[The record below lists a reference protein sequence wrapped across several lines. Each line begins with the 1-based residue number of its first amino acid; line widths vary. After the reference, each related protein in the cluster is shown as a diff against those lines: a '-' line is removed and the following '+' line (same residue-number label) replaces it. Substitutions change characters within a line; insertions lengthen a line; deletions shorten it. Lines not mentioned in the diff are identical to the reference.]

1 MYAAFFGLAH
11 LPFSIAPDPRALFL
25 SERHREALA
34 HLLYGLGAG
43 GGIVLLTGEVGTGKT
58 TVCRGFLQ
66 QIPAHCSAAYIFNP
80 KLGVH
85 ELLATICDE
94 FGIAHPG
101 ADPARPTVKEY
112 VDPLNAWLLAG
123 HAAGRNAV
131 LVIDEAQA
139 LGSEVLEQLRL
150 LTNLETDEKKLLQ
163 IILIGQPELR
173 EMVARPEL
181 TQLAQRVVARYHL
194 GPLTQ
199 DETARYIAHRM
210 QVAGWQG
217 PLPFEPAALARVHA
231 IAGGVPRRINLL
243 CDRALLSAYAAGQRQ
258 IDARRVRDAA
268 REVFDDAPPAD
279 RPRRWPA
286 AVLGLVVGV
295 LLTALALGLAG
306 QGPWSGAPR
315 AGAGTGAASA
325 TGAAPGPRTPAPTPA
340 QTPAAVREA
349 GDQTRAPGAPAAGAD
364 ADASV
369 TETESGRQWLARELD
384 RAGIAPD
391 ASLRARVRQ
400 FQRAQGLQAD
410 GQAGPLTLARLAQVL
425 APQPPEPAPEPRKP

>member
-1 MYAAFFGLAH
+1 MYAAFFGLEH

-34 HLLYGLGAG
+34 HLLYGLDGG

-58 TVCRGFLQ
+58 TVCRGFLR
-66 QIPAHCSAAYIFNP
+66 QIPAHCTAAYIFNP
-80 KLGVH
+80 KLGAH

-101 ADPARPTVKEY
+101 ADPARPTIKEY
-112 VDPLNAWLLAG
+112 IDPLNAWLLAE

-131 LVIDEAQA
+131 LVIDEAQS
-139 LGSEVLEQLRL
+139 LSVHVLEQLRL

-173 EMVARPEL
+173 EMVARPKL

-199 DETARYIAHRM
+199 DETARYVAHRM

-231 IAGGVPRRINLL
+231 ISGGVPRRINLL
-243 CDRALLSAYAAGQRQ
+243 CDRALLSAYAVGQRQ
-258 IDARRVRDAA
+258 VDARRVRDAA
-268 REVFDDAPPAD
+268 REVFDDAPAAA

-286 AVLGLVVGV
+286 AVLGLVAGV
-295 LLTALALGLAG
+295 LLTAGALMLARHW
-306 QGPWSGAPR
+306 PWPGAVR
-315 AGAGTGAASA
+315 AGAASA
-325 TGAAPGPRTPAPTPA
+325 AGAGAVAGARAPASA
-340 QTPAAVREA
+340 REA
-349 GDQTRAPGAPAAGAD
+349 HDETRAPEALAAGAD
-364 ADASV
+364 VAVSEA
-369 TETESGRQWLARELD
+369 GRQWLARELD

-391 ASLRARVRQ
+391 DSLRARVRQ

-425 APQPPEPAPEPRKP
+425 TPDEPRPPESAPEPRKP